1 MRPCKLR
8 RLWILHHNPY
18 SDHWS
23 CFYPAF
29 LESFEGTSHSDTP
42 AIRSLGIFHSS
53 HQFIKLM
60 CYQKNRSCIFWSKA
74 LLIQQAFASSS
85 RLPLSILIKFSLPNS
100 NLNDAHALPNH
111 SAATVSPGVSA
122 SRAAPTTAHTSQLVP
137 VARRQT
143 RR

>member
-8 RLWILHHNPY
+8 QSWILHQNPY

-23 CFYPAF
+23 RFYPVF
-29 LESFEGTSHSDTP
+29 LESFEGTSHSDTL
-42 AIRSLGIFHSS
+42 AIPSLGIFRSSS
-53 HQFIKLM
+53 HQFVKLM
-60 CYQKNRSCIFWSKA
+60 CYQNNRSCIFWSKA
-74 LLIQQAFASSS
+74 LVQQAFASSS
-85 RLPLSILIKFSLPNS
+85 YLPLSILIKFSLPNS
-100 NLNDAHALPNH
+100 DLNDARVLPNH

-122 SRAAPTTAHTSQLVP
+122 SRAAPATAHTSQLVP